1 MSLRHRNARHFR
13 ASATVLRE
21 TGAGVESIVL
31 TMFRPGRVAALCA
44 LAALAAVLLFAV
56 PATAS
61 AQGQQRR
68 VVVAFYTAYP
78 TDVLAFEGAKKP
90 YEPQDTFLRF
100 LGSKPQLQLGLWSSI
115 QGEYTQPQAAL
126 DVTQGTR
133 QSTALYTPRKIL
145 NLPFDQATSSFPDWP
160 MIRSRAKKVS
170 VTIKPGLLAGS
181 IPGGGAY
188 AGVKGESTVPAI
200 AAANEQGRVNGTSF
214 GSVGTLAQRAQ
225 QLSRTRR
232 LVVVGVPPT
241 AAGRAQLDQLIAGRP
256 ADEMLMVAQ
265 LPPSPPDRAITRPPP
280 RYFKQPAFAIQDGG
294 TGSPTSG
301 TTRRDGLISA
311 IDFAPTAL
319 DWLGIDAPKKMRGEV
334 IESGSAKSAKDLEKL
349 RRRWTD
355 VRGARQSSSFR
366 AVVALAGVIFLIIGA
381 IRGIDAALGP
391 ALRLAALGLMW
402 WPTMVLAAAALQPQA
417 RLVEAAFI
425 ASTSILL
432 AAITDRLLRWPRG
445 PIAPVAVALV
455 AYTADLATGGELLT
469 RSALGPSVAF
479 GARFYGISNELE
491 PLLPI
496 LLLTGLAAALTGHAV
511 TRRTPVIY
519 AVAGFVLAVIV
530 GWGRL
535 GADVGGVITVGM
547 GVAVATLVML
557 PGGITKRSLVVAAL
571 VPVAAIGFLIL
582 IDLGLSGGDHLSRN
596 LLRTENGSELW
607 ELVSRR
613 YELAF
618 RVLKSGRTPAYF
630 LAAALG
636 VAFALKNRHWLY
648 ANLPHRAWLAVL
660 VGGLAAGVAG
670 TLTNDSGP
678 VLLVN
683 AVLALAGV
691 TAYILGGTRSKAV
704 ELEEQAEAEA
714 RSGAGPPKADPVLSQ

>member
-1 MSLRHRNARHFR
+1 
-13 ASATVLRE
+13 
-21 TGAGVESIVL
+21 
-31 TMFRPGRVAALCA
+31 MFRPGRVASLCA
-44 LAALAAVLLFAV
+44 LAALAAVLLAAV
-56 PATAS
+56 PATAG
-61 AQGQQRR
+61 AQDSQRR

-78 TDVLAFEGAKKP
+78 TDVLAFAGKSKP

-100 LGSKPQLQLGLWSSI
+100 LGSKRQLQLGLWSTI

-133 QSTALYTPRKIL
+133 QSTALYTPRKL
-145 NLPFDQATSSFPDWP
+145 FNLDFDEKTSSFPDWS
-160 MIRSRAKKVS
+160 MISKRAKDVS

-188 AGVKGESTVPAI
+188 AGVRGESTIPAI
-200 AAANEQGRVNGTSF
+200 AAANEQGRVNGLSL
-214 GSVGTLAQRAQ
+214 GPVSSLARRAQ
-225 QLSRTRR
+225 DLSATRR

-241 AAGRAQLDQLIAGRP
+241 AEGRAQIDALISAR
-256 ADEMLMVAQ
+256 AQNEMLMIGQ

-280 RYFKQPAFAIQDGG
+280 RYFKQPAFALDDGG
-294 TGSPTSG
+294 SGSVTSN

-311 IDFAPTAL
+311 IDVAPTTL

-366 AVVALAGVIFLIIGA
+366 AVAALAGVIFLIIGA
-381 IRGIDAALGP
+381 LRGISAAIGP
-391 ALRLAALGLMW
+391 ALRIGSLGLMW
-402 WPTMVLAAAALQPQA
+402 WPTTVLAAGALQPQA

-425 ASTSILL
+425 AVTAVAL
-432 AAITDRLLRWPRG
+432 AIITDRLLPWPRG
-445 PIAPVAVALV
+445 PIVPVAVCLL
-455 AYTADLATGGELLT
+455 AYTADLAAGGELLT

-511 TRRTPVIY
+511 TRRTPLIY
-519 AVAGFVLAVIV
+519 AIAGFVLAIIV

-557 PGGITKRSLVVAAL
+557 PGGITKRSLVMTAL
-571 VPVAAIGFLIL
+571 VPVAAIAFLIL

-596 LLRTENGSELW
+596 LLRTENSSELW
-607 ELVSRR
+607 ELVARR

-630 LAAALG
+630 LAAALA
-636 VAFALKNRHWLY
+636 VAFALKNRQWLY
-648 ANLPHRAWLAVL
+648 ANLPHRAWVAVL

-691 TAYILGGTRSKAV
+691 TAYILGGTRSKAA
-704 ELEEQAEAEA
+704 ELEAEAEA
-714 RSGAGPPKADPVLSQ
+714 EAEAAGGPGAPAADPVLTN

>member
-1 MSLRHRNARHFR
+1 
-13 ASATVLRE
+13 
-21 TGAGVESIVL
+21 
-31 TMFRPGRVAALCA
+31 MFRPGRVASLCA
-44 LAALAAVLLFAV
+44 LAALAAVLLAAV
-56 PATAS
+56 PTTAG
-61 AQGQQRR
+61 AQGAQRR
-68 VVVAFYTAYP
+68 VMIAFYTAYP

-90 YEPQDTFLRF
+90 YEPQDTFLRY
-100 LGSKPQLQLGLWSSI
+100 LGDQPSLQLGLWNSI
-115 QGEYTQPQAAL
+115 QGEYTQTQALL

-145 NLPFDQATSSFPDWP
+145 DIPFDTATSSFPSWP
-160 MIRSRAKKVS
+160 AIAHRAKKVS

-188 AGVKGESTVPAI
+188 AGVLGQSTAPAL
-200 AAANEQGRVNGTSF
+200 AAADVDGKVSRFSLGPLDS
-214 GSVGTLAQRAQ
+214 LARRAE
-225 QLSRTRR
+225 QLSRNQR
-232 LVVVGVPPT
+232 LVVVGVPPGP
-241 AAGRAQLDQLIAGRP
+241 AGRAQLEALISARTP
-256 ADEMLMVAQ
+256 DEMLMVAQ

-280 RYFKQPAFAIQDGG
+280 RYFKQPAFAIADGG

-301 TTRRDGLISA
+301 TTRRDGLISS
-311 IDFAPTAL
+311 IDLAPTAL

-334 IESGSAKSAKDLEKL
+334 IESGGKQSAKALERV

-355 VRGARQSSSFR
+355 VRGSRQSSSFR
-366 AVVALAGVIFLIIGA
+366 AVVALAGLIFLILGA
-381 IRGIDAALGP
+381 FRGIGFAIGP
-391 ALRLAALGLMW
+391 ALRYGSLGLMW
-402 WPTMVLAAAALQPQA
+402 WPTMVLAAGAIQPQA

-425 ASTSILL
+425 ASTSVLLAILTDILL
-432 AAITDRLLRWPRG
+432 KWPRG
-445 PIAPVAVALV
+445 PILPVAVGLV
-455 AYTADLATGGELLT
+455 AYTVDLAAGGELLT

-496 LLLTGLAAALTGHAV
+496 LLLTGLAAALSGTPV

-530 GWGRL
+530 GWGKL

-557 PGGITKRSLVVAAL
+557 PGGISIRSLIVTAL
-571 VPVAAIGFLIL
+571 VPVAAIALLIL

-596 LLRTENGSELW
+596 LLRTENTRELW

-618 RVLKSGRTPAYF
+618 RVLKTGRTPAYF

-636 VAFALKNRHWLY
+636 VVFAVKNRRWLY
-648 ANLPHRAWLAVL
+648 ANLPHRAWVAALI
-660 VGGLAAGVAG
+660 GGLAAGVAG

-691 TAYILGGTRSKAV
+691 TAYILGGTQAKAV
-704 ELEEQAEAEA
+704 ELEDRAEATA
-714 RSGAGPPKADPVLSQ
+714 DSGPGAPPADPVLSQ